1 VSQEGRNDDEARPQ
15 YSVRESQAK
24 RYSARTDMFS
34 RRGLLFTHVFMIA
47 SRAVRSVL
55 LTFRLY
61 SSVWTCEDLSR
72 FESNYMT
79 VKLVTKL

>member
-1 VSQEGRNDDEARPQ
+1 MMKRDRNIPYVSR
-15 YSVRESQAK
+15 K
-24 RYSARTDMFS
+24 RSDIVPELTCAAS

-47 SRAVRSVL
+47 SRAARSIL

>member
-1 VSQEGRNDDEARPQ
+1 MMKRDRNIPYVSR
-15 YSVRESQAK
+15 K
-24 RYSARTDMFS
+24 RSDIVPELTCAAS

-47 SRAVRSVL
+47 SRAARSIL

-61 SSVWTCEDLSR
+61 SCVWTCEDLSR